1 MKKSTALCSIANP
14 SAVHDRQFQINAG
27 RIDRSP
33 SSVNL
38 LLVTQAR
45 ILAGQTIADRYVI
58 AGEIGRGAMG
68 VVYRAR
74 DSRYDRDVALK
85 VLDSRVASGVS
96 SERFLQ
102 EIRTAARLSHPHIVP
117 LHDSGESDGVLF
129 YVMPFV
135 DGPTLRHRIERE
147 KRIPTAEAIRITRQ
161 VASAL
166 DYAHRLGIVHRDIKP
181 DNVMFHQGEA
191 VVTDFGIAKALISL
205 AGEHLTSTG
214 TTLGTP
220 AYMSPE
226 QAAGASDVDARSDQ
240 YSLACV
246 LYEMLGGSPPFTGGS
261 AQAIIA
267 KRFFETPPP
276 IRSIA
281 ADVPDSISRALSRA
295 LALET
300 PKRFGTTAEFADALD
315 VPEAAAVS
323 VKKTKGRLSI
333 AVLPFA
339 NLSSDPDNE
348 YFADGVTEEII
359 NALTRVSALDVVSRT
374 STFAFKGRNEDIREI
389 GRRLDVVHVLEG
401 TVRKAGPRLRLTAQL
416 IDVESGYHLWSER
429 YDRELADVFAIQD
442 EMAENIVTAL
452 RVVLTPKEAQ
462 AVKAIPVSDVR
473 AYEYYL
479 RGRQLFHQH
488 RRAGHHDAI
497 EWYRRAIEIEP
508 GYALAYAGIADSSSL
523 LYLYREATPENLAR
537 AEESSRRALELNP
550 NLAEAHAA
558 HGLALSLRKRWKEA
572 SEEFE
577 RALELD
583 PQSFE
588 AAYFH
593 GRASFAHGEY
603 EKSAK
608 MFTRAAENRPDDY
621 QALAMLTM
629 PLDRLGRTREKKEAA
644 ARALAA
650 IEHRLSINP
659 GESRAWYL
667 GAVQLMDLGQRE
679 RAFQW
684 ADRAI
689 AVDPTEVSTF
699 YNLGCVYAIAGERDR
714 AIEHLERAVQLGF
727 AQREWVDNDNDW
739 DAVRDDPRFEQI
751 LAQIGPS

>member
-1 MKKSTALCSIANP
+1 MSPYLSIP
-14 SAVHDRQFQINAG
+14 L
-27 RIDRSP
+27 
-33 SSVNL
+33 SVNL

-45 ILAGQTIADRYVI
+45 ILAGHTFADRYVI

-74 DSRYDRDVALK
+74 DSRHDRDVALK
-85 VLDSRVASGVS
+85 VLDSHVASGVS

-117 LHDSGESDGVLF
+117 LHDSGEIDGVLF

-135 DGPTLRHRIERE
+135 DGPTLRHRLERE
-147 KRIPTAEAIRITRQ
+147 KRIPTAEAIRITKQ

-191 VVTDFGIAKALISL
+191 VVTDFGIAKALTSL
-205 AGEHLTSTG
+205 AGEHLTGTG

-281 ADVPDSISRALSRA
+281 ADVSDTISRALSRA

-300 PKRFGTTAEFADALD
+300 PKRFETTAEFAEALG
-315 VPEAAAVS
+315 VPEAATAG

-401 TVRKAGPRLRLTAQL
+401 TVRKAGSRLRLTAQL

-488 RRAGHHDAI
+488 RKAGHHDAI

-572 SEEFE
+572 TEEFE

-603 EKSAK
+603 EKSAE

-629 PLDRLGRTREKKEAA
+629 PLDRLGRTREKTEAA

-650 IEHRLSINP
+650 IEHRLAINP

-667 GAVQLMDLGQRE
+667 GAVQLIDLGQRE

-684 ADRAI
+684 GARAI

-699 YNLGCVYAIAGERDR
+699 YNLGCMYAIAGERDR

-727 AQREWVDNDNDW
+727 AQREWVDNDGDW

-751 LAQIGPS
+751 LAQIGPLT